1 MKLKDRIVDEVFQV
15 VQGSDRTL
23 DGTVLADALYNM
35 GLVKSIVTPAKLW
48 TKMSPL
54 IIREISTTLGR
65 CECCSWWFEICE
77 LDANDNC
84 GGCAE

>member
-23 DGTVLADALYNM
+23 DDTVLADALYNM
-35 GLVKSIVTPAKLW
+35 GLVKSIVTPTKLW
-48 TKMSPL
+48 TKLSPT
-54 IIREISTTLGR
+54 IIREISYTLGR
-65 CECCSWWFEICE
+65 CECCSWWFETCE

-84 GGCAE
+84 EGCAE